1 MPNAIQPH
9 WVLLESSSLFD
20 AAAAPAA
27 ATAAGFTPEVVV
39 AAAVVAADC
48 VTTAAVCVVTV
59 AVLGGTVWVTV
70 GVGSVVV
77 TVTVVGRVTVSAWT
91 GGSCDVAGGVAVV
104 VGVVRVVTE
113 RVGVVGSVLVE
124 VRIVPTAEPSPP
136 PPHDASAKP
145 ANPIRIPTAVALT
158 GRAACDVLLARAY
171 NPTIIHA
178 ASDASNRALAGCSY
192 RASRARCS
200 G

>member
-1 MPNAIQPH
+1 
-9 WVLLESSSLFD
+9 VLLVSSSLFD

-39 AAAVVAADC
+39 AAAVVVAGC

-59 AVLGGTVWVTV
+59 TVLGGTVWVTV
-70 GVGSVVV
+70 GVGCVVV
-77 TVTVVGRVTVSAWT
+77 TVTVLGRVTVSAWA
-91 GGSCDVAGGVAVV
+91 GGSCDVSGGVAVV

-113 RVGVVGSVLVE
+113 RVGVVGSVLVD
-124 VRIVPTAEPSPP
+124 VRVVPTAELPPP

-145 ANPIRIPTAVALT
+145 ANAIRIPAAATLT
-158 GRAACDVLLARAY
+158 GRAACHALLARAD

-178 ASDASNRALAGCSY
+178 ASDASNRW